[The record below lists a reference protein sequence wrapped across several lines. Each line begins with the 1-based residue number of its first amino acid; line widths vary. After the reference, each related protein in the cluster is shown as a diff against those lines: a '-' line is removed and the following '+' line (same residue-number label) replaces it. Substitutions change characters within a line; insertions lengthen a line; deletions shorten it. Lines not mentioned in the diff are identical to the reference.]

1 MDAPER
7 RPAIPSDAGR
17 GERPAPVISVLDCK
31 HRATRER
38 AGVLT
43 VRRTIVV
50 ASSLRPN
57 FCKVE
62 CRQMVAAQNGVRFA
76 VKPGAGR
83 FRVRWD
89 GQRVRARVEVGVMGS
104 ASRARGARP
113 SQVEGLPKVYSS
125 AALPVYE

>member
-1 MDAPER
+1 
-7 RPAIPSDAGR
+7 
-17 GERPAPVISVLDCK
+17 
-31 HRATRER
+31 
-38 AGVLT
+38 
-43 VRRTIVV
+43 
-50 ASSLRPN
+50 
-57 FCKVE
+57 
-62 CRQMVAAQNGVRFA
+62 MVAAQNGVRFA

-113 SQVEGLPKVYSS
+113 SQVEGLPKVYLS